1 MENIKKIIDSS
12 DFLSGRDDGYKYYVI
27 PLVFVAILVG
37 IDHIIYP
44 FPEGVSR
51 SYGNKMMSII
61 NFFHNNFSINTLEII
76 GNILVWIMMIFLY
89 LVALGSWHRFNHILE
104 YLENDQSKL
113 ISRDYRIKY
122 FSRAWAIL
130 LFSYSSV
137 GIVNAVSNNFRF

>member
-1 MENIKKIIDSS
+1 MDKIKEIIDSS
-12 DFLSGRDDGYKYYVI
+12 DFLSGRDEGYKYYVI
-27 PLVFVAILVG
+27 PLVLVVILVG

-76 GNILVWIMMIFLY
+76 GNIMLWIMLIFLY
-89 LVALGSWHRFNHILE
+89 LVALGSWNRFNAILV
-104 YLENDQSKL
+104 YFENDQSKL

-122 FSRAWAIL
+122 FSRAWALL
-130 LFSYSSV
+130 LFLYSTV
-137 GIVNAVSNNFRF
+137 AVVNAISNNFRF